1 MVLQARRMSRA
12 ASSKRLPAGVGTT
25 DPWRLS
31 SSFCPISSS
40 SLATAAAI
48 AGCETPAR
56 AAPLVK
62 LPGSAIAIA
71 FAEKNGGN
79 GIVKEIA
86 RRRAKVVVPLFL
98 CSFAMYVA
106 TLVALSYFPG
116 LVGYKILGSI
126 NLAYAL
132 ALAQFAITFLTAFI
146 YAVWVRRA
154 IDPLIAEALAILG
167 RPPAIGSIR

>member
-1 MVLQARRMSRA
+1 MALSETQTIPGRSAYA
-12 ASSKRLPAGVGTT
+12 DASPTRLP
-25 DPWRLS
+25 
-31 SSFCPISSS
+31 
-40 SLATAAAI
+40 LADKAVA
-48 AGCETPAR
+48 
-56 AAPLVK
+56 
-62 LPGSAIAIA
+62 
-71 FAEKNGGN
+71 N

-86 RRRAKVVVPLFL
+86 RRRVQVVVPLFL
-98 CSFAMYVA
+98 CSFALYVA

>member
-1 MVLQARRMSRA
+1 MALSETQTIPGRFTYAD
-12 ASSKRLPAGVGTT
+12 ASPTRLP
-25 DPWRLS
+25 
-31 SSFCPISSS
+31 
-40 SLATAAAI
+40 LADKAVA
-48 AGCETPAR
+48 
-56 AAPLVK
+56 
-62 LPGSAIAIA
+62 
-71 FAEKNGGN
+71 N

-86 RRRAKVVVPLFL
+86 RRRVQVVVPLFL
-98 CSFAMYVA
+98 CSFALYVA